1 MTQLYLLPLHLWGET
16 GVYLQWT
23 SYSLLTDIL
32 NYRII
37 INMQALEGGKKLY
50 TLCNVDFRLQ

>member
-1 MTQLYLLPLHLWGET
+1 MTQLYLLPLHLWEET

-37 INMQALEGGKKLY
+37 INMQALEGGKK
-50 TLCNVDFRLQ
+50 TLHLV